1 MSFII
6 KKNKK
11 LDLKIPEFVCDGC
24 LSDNLK
30 QYDMLNHMNNYNF
43 LCMIGKPGSGKT
55 SLLISFLSGKGKSK
69 VLRKVYNN
77 ILLVMPTSSIKS
89 MKKNIFKDHDPE
101 KMYNQLDY
109 ETINEIKNKLD
120 IFAEDDENTL
130 IIMDDVGAELKNVE
144 IQKVLR
150 QIIYNRRHLKCSIIM
165 LCQSYLSIPREIRKL
180 VNNIIMFKPS
190 KVEFENFIHELFER
204 KKDSIIDL
212 LQLYQGKGDYL
223 FLNVD
228 TQRIYYMFNE
238 IIFPDD
244 I

>member
-228 TQRIYYMFNE
+228 TQRIYKKFDE

>member
-180 VNNIIMFKPS
+180 LNNIIMFKPS